1 MRTYLALSPFV
12 LILALIAGEARGQ
25 TPVLSDGVVR
35 VLVGFPAGGSID
47 VVTRPVADQMGR
59 DLGLS
64 LIVEN
69 HVGAG
74 GQIAAQDL
82 KRAAPDGHTLMVAP
96 DHTMT
101 IVPLTV
107 AEPGFDPFNDFAAV
121 GEVADYAGALAV
133 AGNLNARTLDAY
145 VQSVRADPKLGSVG
159 VPSAGSKPEFALI
172 AVAKE
177 KNIGLSAVPY
187 RGSVPLVQDLA
198 AGNLPAGITALGD
211 FLQLNGS
218 QLNVIAITRGTRSA
232 QLPAVPT
239 AREQGYPIET
249 NAWLGM
255 FAPAGT
261 PDPVMAKLAASLN
274 KALLVQAVQDRM
286 SALAY
291 DAKPSTPAEMMDIVR
306 ADAAHWA
313 PLVAAS
319 GWTKR

>member
-1 MRTYLALSPFV
+1 MRSSFSVLLVVVLALFASG
-12 LILALIAGEARGQ
+12 AKGQ

-47 VVTRPVADQMGR
+47 VVARLVADQMGK

-64 LIVEN
+64 FIVEN
-69 HVGAG
+69 RTGAG

-82 KRAAPDGHTLMVAP
+82 KRAAPDGHTLMIAP

-107 AEPGFDPFNDFAAV
+107 AEPGFDALNDFAAV
-121 GEVADYAGALAV
+121 GEIADYAGGFAV
-133 AGNLNARTLDAY
+133 AGNVNARTLDAY
-145 VQSVRADPKLGSVG
+145 VQGVRADPKLGSVG

-177 KNIGLSAVPY
+177 KNIGLTAVPY

-198 AGNLPAGITALGD
+198 AGTLPAGITALGD

-218 QLNVIAITRGTRSA
+218 QLNVLAITRGTRSA
-232 QLPAVPT
+232 KLPNVPT

-255 FAPAGT
+255 FVPAAT
-261 PDPVMAKLAASLN
+261 PNATMTKLAASLN
-274 KALLVQAVQDRM
+274 KALLIETVRDRM
-286 SALAY
+286 NALAY
-291 DAKPSTPAEMMDIVR
+291 DPKPSTPAEMMDVVR

>member
-1 MRTYLALSPFV
+1 
-12 LILALIAGEARGQ
+12 
-25 TPVLSDGVVR
+25 
-35 VLVGFPAGGSID
+35 
-47 VVTRPVADQMGR
+47 MGR

-64 LIVEN
+64 FIVEN
-69 HVGAG
+69 RTGAG

-82 KRAAPDGHTLMVAP
+82 KRAPPDGHTLMVAP

-107 AEPGFDPFNDFAAV
+107 AEPGFDPLNDFAAV
-121 GEVADYAGALAV
+121 GEVADYAGAFAV

-145 VQSVRADPKLGSVG
+145 VQGVAADPKLGSVG

-177 KNIGLSAVPY
+177 KKVGLSAVPY

-198 AGNLPAGITALGD
+198 AGTLPAGITALGD

-239 AREQGYPIET
+239 ALEQGYPIET

-261 PDPVMAKLAASLN
+261 PDPVMTKLAASLN

-286 SALAY
+286 NALAY

>member
-1 MRTYLALSPFV
+1 MPARLLS
-12 LILALIAGEARGQ
+12 RG
-25 TPVLSDGVVR
+25 TS
-35 VLVGFPAGGSID
+35 
-47 VVTRPVADQMGR
+47 
-59 DLGLS
+59 
-64 LIVEN
+64 
-69 HVGAG
+69 
-74 GQIAAQDL
+74 
-82 KRAAPDGHTLMVAP
+82 
-96 DHTMT
+96 
-101 IVPLTV
+101 
-107 AEPGFDPFNDFAAV
+107 
-121 GEVADYAGALAV
+121 
-133 AGNLNARTLDAY
+133 ARTLDAY
-145 VQSVRADPKLGSVG
+145 MQSIRADPKLGSVG

-177 KNIGLSAVPY
+177 KNVGLSAVPY

-286 SALAY
+286 NALAY
-291 DAKPSTPAEMMDIVR
+291 DAKSSTPAEMMDIVR